1 MADDTQ
7 RPIIIK
13 RIKKVAG
20 GHHGG
25 AWKIAYADFV
35 TAMMAF
41 FLLMWLLGSTTKGEL
56 QGISDYFRTPLKVAL
71 SGGSGSGDATSP
83 LASGGGDMT
92 RRDSMQMQRGAL
104 PEKKPTI
111 KAKDAQAEL
120 DRLEGQ
126 RLKSLKARLEAVIEA
141 NPVMRQYRDQ
151 LLIDITTEGLRVQ
164 IIDQL
169 NRPMFD
175 LGSAKLK
182 PYARDILVGLA
193 EPLNEVNNALSL
205 TGHTDAKPYSAGER
219 SYSNWE
225 LSADR
230 ANASRRVL
238 VEGGIAEGKIK
249 RVVGMSSAVLFE
261 PNDPLSPVNRRIALI
276 VMTRESEEKVKS
288 ESSAA
293 PAKPAPAA
301 APADVNADAKAAGG
315 DAGKR

>member
-126 RLKSLKARLEAVIEA
+126 RLKALKARLEAVIEA

-205 TGHTDAKPYSAGER
+205 TGHTDAKPYSSGER

>member
-1 MADDTQ
+1 
-7 RPIIIK
+7 
-13 RIKKVAG
+13 
-20 GHHGG
+20 
-25 AWKIAYADFV
+25 
-35 TAMMAF
+35 
-41 FLLMWLLGSTTKGEL
+41 
-56 QGISDYFRTPLKVAL
+56 
-71 SGGSGSGDATSP
+71 
-83 LASGGGDMT
+83 MT

-126 RLKSLKARLEAVIEA
+126 RLKALKARLEAVIEA

-193 EPLNEVNNALSL
+193 APLNEVNNALSL

>member
-92 RRDSMQMQRGAL
+92 RRDSMQMPRGAL

-126 RLKSLKARLEAVIEA
+126 RLKALKARLEAVIEA

-151 LLIDITTEGLRVQ
+151 LLIDITSEGLRVQ

-175 LGSAKLK
+175 LGSARLK

-193 EPLNEVNNALSL
+193 APLNEVNNALSL
-205 TGHTDAKPYSAGER
+205 TGHTDAKPYSSGER

-276 VMTRESEEKVKS
+276 VMTRASEEKVKS

-293 PAKPAPAA
+293 PAKAAPAA
-301 APADVNADAKAAGG
+301 APADANAGGG